1 MTTIQIILVIAIVAA
16 IAIAL
21 LAAQRGAPRVTTIER
36 KTERAGKDEEEG
48 S

>member
-21 LAAQRGAPRVTTIER
+21 LAAQRGGPRVTTIER